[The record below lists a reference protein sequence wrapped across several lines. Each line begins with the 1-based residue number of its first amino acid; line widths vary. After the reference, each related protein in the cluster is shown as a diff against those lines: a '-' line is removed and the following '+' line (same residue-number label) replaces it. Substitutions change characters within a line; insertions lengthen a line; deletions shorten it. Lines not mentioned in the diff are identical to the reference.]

1 MNPQQGA
8 ASSSVQSVRAQST
21 CTTLPGVQL
30 TRPFRPS
37 SAVFKVSGKMF
48 AVHGELEE
56 PNRLTLKCD
65 PDYGAL
71 LMQQFEHISPGYHMN
86 KHHWITIDLDG
97 SVPTDLICEL
107 IVNSY
112 DLVVATL
119 AIDQRPSSNRLDN

>member
-1 MNPQQGA
+1 
-8 ASSSVQSVRAQST
+8 
-21 CTTLPGVQL
+21 
-30 TRPFRPS
+30 
-37 SAVFKVSGKMF
+37 MF